1 MVVYFL
7 VFLPFFQGNFVELP
21 SEINKKINS
30 LKKRQ
35 MLITLLLMT
44 IFLSLKVMCSIIKQ
58 EGVTTQAF
66 PF

>member
-7 VFLPFFQGNFVELP
+7 VFLPFFQANFVELP

-35 MLITLLLMT
+35 ILITLLLMT

-58 EGVTTQAF
+58 EGVMTQAF